1 MAMVGW
7 MQKYKVG
14 WVCHHF
20 THHHSS
26 DFLMPCKKAEPKKKQ
41 ALGMKD
47 TALSEIAVRSS
58 ARRAAARS
66 ATWGNKNILPMMAAT
81 PSVASSGMPQLT
93 NNLLLTAL
101 TDDTTLMPAIAEAS
115 QDSAPV
121 AMDMVTTSLASEE
134 VQDSEIA
141 ILCGE

>member
-1 MAMVGW
+1 
-7 MQKYKVG
+7 
-14 WVCHHF
+14 
-20 THHHSS
+20 
-26 DFLMPCKKAEPKKKQ
+26 
-41 ALGMKD
+41 
-47 TALSEIAVRSS
+47 
-58 ARRAAARS
+58 
-66 ATWGNKNILPMMAAT
+66 MMAAA

-93 NNLLLTAL
+93 NDLLLTAL
-101 TDDTTLMPAIAEAS
+101 TDDTTLMPATAEAS